1 MVLRGMSAKS
11 NRRKL
16 KIAASAADG
25 GRPRLLY
32 AVDDLNKLRMN
43 SNRSPGRRR
52 PNRAFPQNQADL
64 DPHRQVA
71 LAMRH
76 MQAQRHLTVPDSFAL
91 ALAKR
96 NGWTLLTG
104 DGPLRELAKA
114 EGVDCHGVLWLLDEF
129 ETQGAATFV
138 QLHGGLERI
147 SAHPR
152 CRLPR
157 REIAIRLSRYAERL

>member
-1 MVLRGMSAKS
+1 MTILVSDTSVLIDLERGELISCAFKLSATFS
-11 NRRKL
+11 VPDVLYERELRDHGGEDLVKL
-16 KIAASAADG
+16 GLKVQSLDG
-25 GRPRLLY
+25 DG
-32 AVDDLNKLRMN
+32 
-43 SNRSPGRRR
+43 
-52 PNRAFPQNQADL
+52 
-64 DPHRQVA
+64 VA

-76 MQAQRHLTVPDSFAL
+76 MQAQRRLTVPDGFAL
-91 ALAKR
+91 ALAKL

-129 ETQGAATFV
+129 ERQGAATYA
-138 QLHGGLERI
+138 QLHDGLEKI

-157 REIAIRLSRYAERL
+157 REIAIRLGRYAESL

>member
-1 MVLRGMSAKS
+1 MTILVSDTSVLIDLERGELIPCAFKLSATFS
-11 NRRKL
+11 VPDVLYERELRDHGGEELVKL
-16 KIAASAADG
+16 GLRVQSLDG
-25 GRPRLLY
+25 DG
-32 AVDDLNKLRMN
+32 
-43 SNRSPGRRR
+43 
-52 PNRAFPQNQADL
+52 
-64 DPHRQVA
+64 VA

-76 MQAQRHLTVPDSFAL
+76 MQAQRRLTVPDSFAL
-91 ALAKR
+91 ALAKL

-129 ETQGAATFV
+129 EAQGAATFV

-147 SAHPR
+147 SVHPR